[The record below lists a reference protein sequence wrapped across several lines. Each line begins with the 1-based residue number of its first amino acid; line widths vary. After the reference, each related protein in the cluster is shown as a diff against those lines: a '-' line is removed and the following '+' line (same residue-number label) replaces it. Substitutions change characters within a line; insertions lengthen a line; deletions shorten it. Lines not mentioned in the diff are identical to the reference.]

1 MCFEELKDYLKEQGL
16 EDELADSLF
25 KEAFDEY
32 ETQKREIEQEGKRE
46 KIAQNLMKGKYDFYI
61 FYYSL
66 YPLMMLQMH
75 LESTFLLVNLILI
88 QWRFLYARLTNA
100 IIMEWRKKF

>member
-1 MCFEELKDYLKEQGL
+1 MNGIAIHSKFTLEEVKDYLKEQGL

-46 KIAQNLMKGKYDFYI
+46 KIA
-61 FYYSL
+61 
-66 YPLMMLQMH
+66 LQH
-75 LESTFLLVNLILI
+75 EILEEIKSELLPERSNGT
-88 QWRFLYARLTNA
+88 RKRNARL
-100 IIMEWRKKF
+100 